1 MTAVSARWV
10 LPVNGAPVA
19 GGWVSVANGRVA
31 EVGDGSAPAGAR
43 DFGDTVLVP
52 GLINAHTHLELSWMA
67 GRVPPQVSMDAWIR
81 TMMGIRRVG
90 PAGGDGEIAAAMRD
104 ALASATTTGTVLI
117 GDISNSLASVSVL
130 AEAGVAATIF
140 HEILGLHPIDAK
152 ALVLDAHQRLR
163 AVHECTGAP
172 VHRCAVVAHAP
183 YSTSPKL
190 FREIAARHVGPAP
203 LAVHL
208 AESNEEMEFLRTG
221 QGPIREMLEAL
232 GVWTGT
238 WTPPGS
244 HPVRYLR
251 DLGYLQPGTLLVHGV
266 HFTAD
271 DLDDARAA
279 EAVVV
284 TCPRSNVWVGGG
296 VPPIARF
303 YASGVDVAIG
313 TDSLTSVD
321 SLNLFDELAA
331 MRRLAPEVDA
341 ARLLESATRVGAE
354 ALGYTRDYGTIS
366 TGKLAKFVAVQLPS
380 GLMRGGDVEEYLVS
394 GVPASSVSLVD
405 LTAP

>member
-1 MTAVSARWV
+1 MTAVTARWV
-10 LPVNGAPVA
+10 LPVSGAPVA
-19 GGWVSVANGRVA
+19 GGWVSVAHGRVA
-31 EVGDGSAPAGAR
+31 DVGGGSAPAGAR
-43 DFGDTVLVP
+43 DLGDTVLLP
-52 GLINAHTHLELSWMA
+52 GLVNAHTHLELSWMA

-81 TMMGIRRVG
+81 TMMGIRRAG
-90 PAGGDGEIAAAMRD
+90 PAGGDAEVAAAMRD
-104 ALASATTTGTVLI
+104 ALASAKATGTVLI
-117 GDISNSLASVSVL
+117 GDISNSLASVPAL
-130 AEAGVAATIF
+130 AEAGVDATVF
-140 HEILGLHPIDAK
+140 HEILGFNP
-152 ALVLDAHQRLR
+152 LDVASQVREAHARLR
-163 AVHECTGAP
+163 SVHQSTRPRE
-172 VHRCAVVAHAP
+172 HRSSVVAHAP
-183 YSTSPKL
+183 YSTAPEL

-271 DLDDARAA
+271 DLDDARSA

-296 VPPIARF
+296 VPPLARF

-366 TGKLAKFVAVQLPS
+366 TGKLAKFVAVQLPA
-380 GLMRGGDVEEYLVS
+380 GLTRVRDVEEYLVS

-405 LTAP
+405 LTAQ